1 MQRIIS
7 GDDCDQW
14 NGDVCPVWPQQQI
27 DSAKPLLVS
36 PPTTTVILFV
46 AGAKIATTLS
56 AALLQLR
63 SLPSII
69 MAAPIIDPCVLHSW
83 VSAKHHGSETPGH
96 WKWRMKNGLS
106 GYSVGLLSITN
117 SQQGRKGEKWNTSV
131 NMYAWSWK
139 KNLMVKTA
147 LAVAGVCSCDHLYP
161 YRNSNRKPKLE
172 FTWLQ
177 EQTRWTIAAS
187 NWEYIRWYFRRQH
200 LLCHLSDKKWR
211 IFIDHACI
219 CGAKYYFYLNAKCN
233 PI

>member
-7 GDDCDQW
+7 GDDCDQLSGMGW
-14 NGDVCPVWPQQQI
+14 LVWPP
-27 DSAKPLLVS
+27 A
-36 PPTTTVILFV
+36 
-46 AGAKIATTLS
+46 
-56 AALLQLR
+56 LQLT
-63 SLPSII
+63 LLGGIFDLK
-69 MAAPIIDPCVLHSW
+69 A
-83 VSAKHHGSETPGH
+83 GH